1 MAPLFSSIFILLYVY
16 ALLID
21 PHVIH
26 SHEDWERGGLIR
38 ITRPVSTNCDVQDK
52 EEWIIK
58 RIRLPIHHARVDGE
72 IFTVIHQKMNLILGP
87 IHGEHMEFAIKM
99 IGGKY
104 SWRSLDDSSL
114 ANPLPNAPF
123 RALFLAG
130 DLAVP

>member
-99 IGGKY
+99 IGVNTRGGALMIPAWPIRSPMRRSVHC
-104 SWRSLDDSSL
+104 SWQ
-114 ANPLPNAPF
+114 
-123 RALFLAG
+123 
-130 DLAVP
+130 VT